1 MQLHS
6 EATPVEPNRP
16 QYNNNSP
23 NPTFMQR
30 KSKAASGLLLI
41 CAKELVELLLARA
54 EVSRHAIPRN
64 LH

>member
-16 QYNNNSP
+16 RRNNNSP

-30 KSKAASGLLLI
+30 KSKAAGGLLLI

-54 EVSRHAIPRN
+54 EVSRHAIPPN